1 MEAALADRVR
11 APRLTW
17 PGLELRHLAAFEAV
31 VETGS
36 FTAAA
41 ARLGYTQSA
50 VSGQVAA
57 LERVVG
63 VVLVDRSRGSRRL
76 QLTDAGAVLLEHAR
90 AIDHELA
97 LARARIDQRTRDP
110 SPRSTSQRPPNSTT
124 S

>member
-1 MEAALADRVR
+1 MEAALADRVH
-11 APRLTW
+11 ASRLTW

-57 LERVVG
+57 LERAVG

-76 QLTDAGAVLLEHAR
+76 RLTDAGAVLLEHAR
-90 AIDHELA
+90 AIDHQLA
-97 LARARIDQRTRDP
+97 LARARIEAAAP
-110 SPRSTSQRPPNSTT
+110 SP
-124 S
+124 